1 MNQKEKIEYIVGKRG
16 GSYTFD
22 DLCLILEILRGEGGC
37 PWDREQTHESIR
49 GSLIEET
56 YEVIEAIDTN
66 DPKLMREELG
76 DVLLQVV
83 FHSQIAAEAGEFDI
97 SGVANDICEKLV
109 HRHPHVFGSVKA
121 DTSDE
126 VLKNWEVIKSHEKH
140 RDTVTSKLRAIPL
153 ALPALM
159 RAQKV
164 GKKADFFDFDSA
176 DAVLEKLK
184 EEAAE
189 VSEAAASEDPA
200 AVEEELGDLL
210 FSVVN
215 ISRFLEVEPEES
227 LNRSCD
233 KFISRFSEV
242 ERLAD
247 AQGIPLKGSDI
258 AVLDSLWKQ
267 AKNKEIKNTEGYE
280 NDKS

>member
-1 MNQKEKIEYIVGKRG
+1 M
-16 GSYTFD
+16 D
-22 DLCLILEILRGEGGC
+22 
-37 PWDREQTHESIR
+37 EQTRKLLEECCSGCRMAVESFR
-49 GSLIEET
+49 QVQEYVRDAGLKELISDYTEKHCRLEE
-56 YEVIEAIDTN
+56 
-66 DPKLMREELG
+66 
-76 DVLLQVV
+76 
-83 FHSQIAAEAGEFDI
+83 EAGSFDFAEVCD
-97 SGVANDICEKLV
+97 GICKKLLF
-109 HRHPHVFGSVKA
+109 RHPHVFGSVQA
-121 DTSDE
+121 GDE
-126 VLKNWEVIKSHEKH
+126 AEALKSWEQAKKEEKKPQSAAE
-140 RDTVTSKLRAIPL
+140 TLRQVPQV
-153 ALPALM
+153 LPALM
-159 RAQKV
+159 RSAKV
-164 GKKADFFDFDSA
+164 QGRAAKAGFDYPDLA
-176 DAVLEKLK
+176 MAMRDLESELLELK
-184 EEAAE
+184 EAVGEG
-189 VSEAAASEDPA
+189 SPA
-200 AVEEELGDLL
+200 HIREELGDLL

>member
-1 MNQKEKIEYIVGKRG
+1 MVKRMVDYPIKEQYDIHDLVKIMQ
-16 GSYTFD
+16 
-22 DLCLILEILRGEGGC
+22 ILRSDQGC
-37 PWDREQTHESIR
+37 PWDRAQDHHSIR
-49 GSLIEET
+49 ANFIEEV
-56 YEVIEAIDTN
+56 YEAVEAIDN
-66 DPKLMREELG
+66 EDRALLKEELG

-83 FHSQIAAEAGEFDI
+83 FHARLEEEAGSFDFAEVCD
-97 SGVANDICEKLV
+97 GICKKLLF
-109 HRHPHVFGSVKA
+109 RHPHVFGSVQA
-121 DTSDE
+121 GDE
-126 VLKNWEVIKSHEKH
+126 AEALKSWEQAKKEEKKPQSAAE
-140 RDTVTSKLRAIPL
+140 TLRQVPRV
-153 ALPALM
+153 LPALM
-159 RAQKV
+159 RSAKV
-164 GKKADFFDFDSA
+164 QGRAAKAGFDYPDLA
-176 DAVLEKLK
+176 MAMRDLESELQELK
-184 EEAAE
+184 EAVGEG
-189 VSEAAASEDPA
+189 SPA
-200 AVEEELGDLL
+200 HIREELGDLL

>member
-1 MNQKEKIEYIVGKRG
+1 MVKRMVDYPIKEQYDIHDLVKIMQ
-16 GSYTFD
+16 
-22 DLCLILEILRGEGGC
+22 ILRSDQGC
-37 PWDREQTHESIR
+37 PWDRAQDHHSIR
-49 GSLIEET
+49 ANFIEEV
-56 YEVIEAIDTN
+56 YEAVEAIDN
-66 DPKLMREELG
+66 EDRALLKEELG

-83 FHSQIAAEAGEFDI
+83 FHARLEEEAGSFDFAEVCD
-97 SGVANDICEKLV
+97 GICKKLLF
-109 HRHPHVFGSVKA
+109 RHPHVFGSVQA
-121 DTSDE
+121 GNE
-126 VLKNWEVIKSHEKH
+126 AEALKSWEQAKKEEKKPQSAAE
-140 RDTVTSKLRAIPL
+140 TLRQVPRV
-153 ALPALM
+153 LPALM
-159 RAQKV
+159 RSAKV
-164 GKKADFFDFDSA
+164 QGRAAKAGFDYPDLA
-176 DAVLEKLK
+176 MAMRDLESELLELK
-184 EEAAE
+184 EAVGEG
-189 VSEAAASEDPA
+189 SPA
-200 AVEEELGDLL
+200 HIREELGDLL